1 MNDSGYITLRIRE
14 LIDEVPG
21 FKTVVFEDGHHI
33 DYKAGQYLTFV
44 KQLGNNEIHRSY
56 SITSSP
62 ALNEPLSIGV
72 KRIDN
77 GIFSRWFA
85 DTSKPGDTLHT
96 IGSGGFFVL
105 PDDVNSYRQLFF
117 FAAGSGI
124 TPILSLIKT
133 ALVQYPSLELV
144 LIYSNHS
151 HSSAVYLRQLEAL
164 QRQYADR
171 LHAVL
176 LFSNTPQLV
185 KARLHKELIVELL
198 DEFAVS
204 QRDKMLCYICGPENY
219 MRMCTY
225 TLEEAAI
232 PPANI
237 RRETFIV
244 DKSPGI
250 NLAPPDK
257 ASHKATIIKAG
268 KVTEFS
274 VAYPDSILKSA
285 KKAGLS
291 LPYSC
296 ETGKCGS
303 CVARCV
309 EGSVWHSYNE
319 VLTEADLAKGLVL
332 TCVGHPIYGDIKLE
346 M

>member
-1 MNDSGYITLRIRE
+1 MNDSAYITLRIRE
-14 LIDEVPG
+14 LADEVPG

-33 DYKAGQYLTFV
+33 DYKAGQYLTFI
-44 KQLGNNEIHRSY
+44 KQLGNKEIRRSY

-62 ALNEPLSIGV
+62 ALNEPLSIGI

-77 GIFSRWFA
+77 GIFSRWFI
-85 DTSKPGDTLHT
+85 DTAKPGDTVQT

-105 PDDVNSYRQLFF
+105 PDDVNSYKQLFF

-124 TPILSLIKT
+124 TPMFSLIKT
-133 ALVQYPSLELV
+133 ALVQYPTLELV

-151 HSSAVYLRQLEAL
+151 HSSAVYLRHLEAL
-164 QRQYADR
+164 QQQYAGR
-171 LHAVL
+171 LHAVF

-185 KARLHKELIVELL
+185 KARLHKELIVEIL

-204 QRDKMLCYICGPENY
+204 HRDKMLCYICGPENY

-244 DKSPGI
+244 DKNPKI

-257 ASHKATIIKAG
+257 ASHKATLIKAG
-268 KVTEFS
+268 RETEFL
-274 VAYPDSILKSA
+274 VTYPDSILKSA
-285 KKAGLS
+285 KKAGLQ

-309 EGSVWHSYNE
+309 EGRVWHSYNE

-332 TCVGHPIYGDIKLE
+332 TCVGHPIYGDIRLE